1 MQYQEI
7 RIELASEH
15 AAPLVE
21 LLCERE
27 LGFQECDQTTLDP
40 PPPGRARF
48 RLYVPQDEAA
58 AVPELV
64 EAVHELLPPE
74 AAVAVALRD
83 RDEDEWRDAWKRYF
97 TTRRIGRIAIVPS
110 WEAAAHTPLPGE
122 VTLAMDPG
130 RAFGTGGHATT
141 RLCLR
146 LLTELQAEP
155 AFAAAAPLAILD
167 IGCGCGVLA
176 IAALLLWPEARVLGV
191 DIDPEAIEVTAENA
205 ERNGVRERLRAETTL
220 VDEVPGRFELLL
232 ANITGPTLLELSTAI
247 AARLLPGGAL
257 ILSGLLQTEAAA
269 VKARFVALGLR
280 VVRDET
286 EEEWAGLLLRQPAP
300 ALTDPVI
307 GHRVLS

>member
-15 AAPLVE
+15 APPLVE

-48 RLYVPQDEAA
+48 RLYIPKDEAA

-64 EAVHELLPPE
+64 EAVHELVPPE
-74 AAVAVALRD
+74 AAVAIALRD

-146 LLTELQAEP
+146 LIAELQAEP
-155 AFAAAAPLAILD
+155 AFAAAAPLSILD

-176 IAALLLWPEARVLGV
+176 IAALLLWPAARVLGV

-205 ERNGVRERLRAETTL
+205 ERNGVADRLRAETTL
-220 VDEVPGRFELLL
+220 VDEVPGQFALLL

-247 AARLLPGGAL
+247 AARLSPGGVL

-286 EEEWAGLLLRQPAP
+286 EEEWAGLLLRQPA
-300 ALTDPVI
+300 A
-307 GHRVLS
+307 H

>member
-15 AAPLVE
+15 TQPLVE

-48 RLYVPQDEAA
+48 RLYIPQDDAA
-58 AVPELV
+58 AVPELLT
-64 EAVHELLPPE
+64 AVHEILPP
-74 AAVAVALRD
+74 AAAPDIAIRE

-110 WEAAAHTPLPGE
+110 WEAAAHVPAPGE

-146 LLTELQAEP
+146 FLAELQADP
-155 AFAAAAPLAILD
+155 SGLALDGPAILD

-176 IAALLLWPEARVLGV
+176 IAALLLWPQAHALGV
-191 DIDPEAIEVTAENA
+191 DIDPEAIEVTTENA
-205 ERNGVRERLRAETTL
+205 ERNGVGDRLRAETTL
-220 VDEVPGRFELLL
+220 VDELPGRFALVL
-232 ANITGPTLLELSTAI
+232 ANITGPTLLELSQAI
-247 AARLLPGGAL
+247 AGRVLPDGVL
-257 ILSGLLQTEAAA
+257 ILSGLLATEAAG
-269 VKARFVALGLR
+269 VKARFRDLGLHCLR
-280 VVRDET
+280 HET
-286 EEEWAGLLLRQPAP
+286 EEEWAGLLLRRPSDAGLVDPSAAP
-300 ALTDPVI
+300 A
-307 GHRVLS
+307 

>member
-15 AAPLVE
+15 APPLVE

-48 RLYVPQDEAA
+48 RLYIPKHEAA

-64 EAVHELLPPE
+64 EAVHELVPPE
-74 AAVAVALRD
+74 AAVAIALRD

-146 LLTELQAEP
+146 LIAELQAEP
-155 AFAAAAPLAILD
+155 EFAAAAPLSILD

-176 IAALLLWPEARVLGV
+176 IAALLLWPAARVLGV

-205 ERNGVRERLRAETTL
+205 ERNGVADRLRAETTL
-220 VDEVPGRFELLL
+220 VDEVPGQFALLL

-247 AARLLPGGAL
+247 AARLSPGGAL

-269 VKARFVALGLR
+269 VKRRFGALGLR
-280 VVRDET
+280 LVRDET
-286 EEEWAGLLLRQPAP
+286 EEEWAGLLLRQPA
-300 ALTDPVI
+300 A
-307 GHRVLS
+307 H

>member
-15 AAPLVE
+15 APPLVE

-48 RLYVPQDEAA
+48 RLYIPKDEAA

-64 EAVHELLPPE
+64 EAVHELVPPE
-74 AAVAVALRD
+74 AAVAIALRD

-146 LLTELQAEP
+146 LIAELQAEP
-155 AFAAAAPLAILD
+155 AFAAAAPLSILD

-176 IAALLLWPEARVLGV
+176 IAALLLWPAARVLGV

-205 ERNGVRERLRAETTL
+205 ERNGVRDRLRAETTL
-220 VDEVPGRFELLL
+220 VDEVPGQFALLL

-247 AARLLPGGAL
+247 AARLSPGGVL

-269 VKARFVALGLR
+269 VKRRFVALGLR

-286 EEEWAGLLLRQPAP
+286 EEEWAGLLLRQPA
-300 ALTDPVI
+300 A
-307 GHRVLS
+307 H

>member
-15 AAPLVE
+15 APPLVE

-48 RLYVPQDEAA
+48 RLYIPKDEAA

-64 EAVHELLPPE
+64 EAVHELVPPE
-74 AAVAVALRD
+74 AAVAIALRD

-146 LLTELQAEP
+146 LIAELQAEP
-155 AFAAAAPLAILD
+155 AFAAAAPLSILD

-176 IAALLLWPEARVLGV
+176 IAALLLWPAARVLGV

-205 ERNGVRERLRAETTL
+205 ERNGVADRLRAETTL
-220 VDEVPGRFELLL
+220 VDEVPGQFALLL

-269 VKARFVALGLR
+269 VKARFGALGLR

-286 EEEWAGLLLRQPAP
+286 EEEWAGLLLRQPA
-300 ALTDPVI
+300 A
-307 GHRVLS
+307 H

>member
-15 AAPLVE
+15 APPLVD

-27 LGFQECDQTTLDP
+27 LGFQQCDQTTLEP

-48 RLYVPQDEAA
+48 CLYLPQTDAA
-58 AVPELV
+58 AVPELL
-64 EAVHELLPPE
+64 EAVHELLPPA
-74 AAVAVALRD
+74 AAVAIAIRD

-97 TTRRIGRIAIVPS
+97 TTRRVGRIAIVPS

-146 LLTELQAEP
+146 LLAELQAEP
-155 AFAAAAPLAILD
+155 AFAAAQALTILD

-176 IAALLLWPEARVLGV
+176 IAALLLWPQGRVLGV
-191 DIDPEAIEVTAENA
+191 DIDPEAIEVTLENA
-205 ERNGVRERLRAETTL
+205 ERNGVAARLRAETTL
-220 VDEVPGRFELLL
+220 VDEVPGRFALLL
-232 ANITGPTLLELSTAI
+232 ANITGPTLLELSSAMV
-247 AARLLPGGAL
+247 ARLLPGGAL
-257 ILSGLLQTEAAA
+257 ILSGLLQTEAEA
-269 VKARFVALGLR
+269 VKRRFLALGLLC
-280 VVRDET
+280 VRDET
-286 EEEWAGLLLRQPAP
+286 EEEWAGLLLRQPAS
-300 ALTDPVI
+300 ALTEPAS
-307 GHRVLS
+307 GPRVLP

>member
-15 AAPLVE
+15 TQPLVE
-21 LLCERE
+21 LFCERE

-48 RLYVPQDEAA
+48 RLYLPQEESAAMPELLAAVHEALPTAA
-58 AVPELV
+58 AVDI
-64 EAVHELLPPE
+64 AVRE
-74 AAVAVALRD
+74 

-110 WEAAAHTPLPGE
+110 WEAAAHTPEPGE

-146 LLTELQAEP
+146 YLTELQGEAGSPE
-155 AFAAAAPLAILD
+155 LRGERVLD

-176 IAALLLWPEARVLGV
+176 IGALLLWPQAQALGV
-191 DIDPEAIEVTAENA
+191 DIDPEAIEVTMENA
-205 ERNGVRERLRAETTL
+205 ERNGVKDRLRAETTL
-220 VDEVPGRFELLL
+220 VDELRGGFALVL

-247 AARLLPGGAL
+247 AARLLPGGCL
-257 ILSGLLQTEAAA
+257 VLSGLLATEAAA
-269 VKARFVALGLR
+269 VKRRFAELGLLCIR
-280 VVRDET
+280 HET
-286 EEEWAGLLLRQPAP
+286 EEEWAGLLLRR
-300 ALTDPVI
+300 PVD
-307 GHRVLS
+307 GNRVDRPGSQV